1 MNFGKFSVNNSV
13 LINILMVAVLVLG
26 GLSLSRLPREQF
38 SEVPFFWVNI
48 AVAYPGVSAEDVEES
63 VTIRIENEMDGL
75 DKLDEIVSTTQEG
88 LSIVRVEFDSGI
100 SNDEFDRLYQE
111 VQTRFSKVELPEG
124 TLTPF
129 IDDFSSSDF
138 LPVVEVILSGNVEY
152 ATLNDTARRLR
163 ERLLDIP
170 QVAAAD
176 LVGARDRQIIIGANP
191 EKLEAL
197 GISMDEVVRA
207 VASRNVTI
215 PGGTLATRSREYLLR
230 TIGEIERIGEFEK
243 VIVRRGGAAAPGGAG
258 SGDGSPGGTPPG
270 GTPPGGSSSGVVHVG
285 DVATVKEVFDPTG
298 ADARYN
304 MEQAIVLRITK
315 ITRGNSV
322 AVVNGVKEAVAE
334 FEQTMPAG
342 MTINLFGDS
351 TVQIRQSLDVLLN
364 NAMLGLVFLVGILL
378 LFIGVRN
385 ALVIALGIP
394 VTFAITFVVLELFG
408 ETFNTNTLFG
418 LVLVLGLVV
427 DHAIVIIE
435 NSYRLNQEGLSR
447 IDAAIQGT
455 NQVVVPVIA
464 ATLTTVAA
472 FLPLMILPGTLGRFL
487 RVIPLTVSIALV
499 ASTVEAIVFLPVH
512 FAEWSGR
519 AKKQL
524 GIRFDA
530 IRRGFSKVIARVY
543 RRRYLLIALMF
554 VVMIGSFALIGTLQ
568 QDLFSSEDFTLFY
581 IDIELPTGSPK
592 AKTESVVAEYEK
604 RIMPLVGQ
612 GEIISINSSIG
623 TSSNDTGIEFKSN
636 IAQIVVDIIEKDERR
651 TRPIVEIMREVQ
663 EITSV
668 VPGIENVRF
677 RRAQN
682 GPPVEPPVSFRL
694 FGDNYDELSTIAGEI
709 RRKLEEYPE
718 LYNISD
724 NLEVGTPELR
734 VRVNHDR
741 AAALG
746 LNTAAIGSFIRSS
759 FDGVTA
765 TTIFVENE
773 EIDVIVRYAGNQI
786 TSVRQLLQLKIP
798 SSDGRLIPFSTVA
811 NVEEGQALAAI
822 RRVDGKREVTV
833 TSEAYDESR
842 VRMINAQVKR
852 LFDDSLRPLYPEV
865 SLKVGGEFAE
875 FGNLLTQILRIF
887 LLGVFLIYLI
897 LGTQFKSYLQPALIL
912 LTVPFAFVG
921 VILYLFVSG
930 TPFSTTVLYAGV
942 ALAGIAVNDSIV
954 LVSYVNGLKHG
965 GKTTAEAVV
974 EGATTRLRPILLT
987 SMTTIAG
994 LLPTAIGLGGKS
1006 VVWGPMA
1013 STIIFGLIFST
1024 FTALFIIP
1032 SLYGILEDIRDR
1044 RARAKDR
1051 RRERREARAARRDSR
1066 KETNHA

>member
-13 LINILMVAVLVLG
+13 LINILMIAVLVLG
-26 GLSLSRLPREQF
+26 TLSLTRLPREQF

-48 AVAYPGVSAEDVEES
+48 AVAYPGVSAEDVERS
-63 VTIRIENEMDGL
+63 ITVKIENEMDGL
-75 DKLDEIVSTTQEG
+75 DKLDEIVSITQEG
-88 LSIVRVEFDSGI
+88 LSVVRVQFDSGI
-100 SNDEFDRLYQE
+100 SNDEFERLYQE
-111 VQTRFSKVELPEG
+111 VQTRFSKVDLPDG
-124 TLTPF
+124 TLSPF

-138 LPVVEVILSGNVEY
+138 LPVIEVIVAGDVEY
-152 ATLNDTARRLR
+152 QILNDTARLLQERLR
-163 ERLLDIP
+163 DIP
-170 QVAAAD
+170 QVAGVD
-176 LVGARDRQIIIGANP
+176 LVGARDRQIIIGANK

-197 GISMDEVVRA
+197 GISLDEVVRA
-207 VASRNVTI
+207 VSSRNVTV
-215 PGGTLATRSREYLLR
+215 PGGTLETRTREYLLR
-230 TIGEIERIGEFEK
+230 TIGEIDRVSEFEK
-243 VIVRRGGAAAPGGAG
+243 IIVRRGGASAGGSPPGG
-258 SGDGSPGGTPPG
+258 SPPG
-270 GTPPGGSSSGVVHVG
+270 GTPPGVVHVS
-285 DVATVKEVFDPTG
+285 DVATVAEVFDPTG
-298 ADARYN
+298 ADARFN
-304 MEQAIVLRITK
+304 MEQAIVLRVTK
-315 ITRGNSV
+315 VTRGNSV
-322 AVVNGVKEAVAE
+322 AVVNDVKEAVAE
-334 FEQTMPAG
+334 FEKNLPAG

-351 TVQIRQSLDVLLN
+351 TVQIGQSLDVLRN
-364 NAMLGLVFLVGILL
+364 NALLGLVFLVGILL

-385 ALVIALGIP
+385 ALIIALGIP

-418 LVLVLGLVV
+418 LVLVLGLIV

-499 ASTVEAIVFLPVH
+499 ASTLEAIVFLPVH
-512 FAEWSGR
+512 FAEWSSR
-519 AKKQL
+519 TRKQL
-524 GIRFDA
+524 GIRFDR
-530 IRRGFSKVIARVY
+530 IKKSFSRIIAAVY
-543 RRRYLLIALMF
+543 KRRYLLIAIVF
-554 VVMIGSFALIGTLQ
+554 VVMVGSFALVSTLQ

-592 AKTESVVAEYEK
+592 AKTESIVVEYEK
-604 RIMPLVGQ
+604 QIMPLVGQ
-612 GEIISINSSIG
+612 GEILSINSSIG
-623 TSSNDTGIEFKSN
+623 TSSTGTGIENKSN
-636 IAQIVVDIIEKDERR
+636 IAQIVVDIIEKDEGR
-651 TRPIVEIMREVQ
+651 TRPIIEIMQEVQ
-663 EITSV
+663 EITSTI
-668 VPGIENVRF
+668 PGVETVQF
-677 RRAQN
+677 RRAVN

-694 FGDNYDELSTIAGEI
+694 FGDNYQDLSTIAGEI
-709 RRKLEEYPE
+709 RQKLTEYPE
-718 LYNISD
+718 LYNIND

-734 VRVNHDR
+734 VRINQDR

-746 LNTAAIGSFIRSS
+746 LSTIAIGSFIRSS
-759 FDGVTA
+759 FDGITA
-765 TTIFVENE
+765 TTIFLENE
-773 EIDVIVRYAGNQI
+773 EIDVVVGYAGNQI
-786 TSVRQLLQLKIP
+786 SSVRQLLQLKIP
-798 SSDGRLIPFSTVA
+798 TPDGRLIPFSSVA
-811 NVEEGQALAAI
+811 SVEEGQALAAI

-852 LFDDSLRPLYPEV
+852 LFDQNLQPLYPEV

-930 TPFSTTVLYAGV
+930 TPFSTTVIYAGV

-954 LVSYVNGLKHG
+954 LVSYVNNLKRA
-965 GKTTAEAVV
+965 GKSTAEAVV

-987 SMTTIAG
+987 SLTTIAG
-994 LLPTAIGLGGKS
+994 LLPTALGLGGKS

-1044 RARAKDR
+1044 RLR
-1051 RRERREARAARRDSR
+1051 RRDNRREKRQARQQR
-1066 KETNHA
+1066 KEESYA

>member
-13 LINILMVAVLVLG
+13 LINILMIAVLVLG
-26 GLSLSRLPREQF
+26 ALSLSRLPREQF

-48 AVAYPGVSAEDVEES
+48 AVPYPGVSAEDVEKS
-63 VTIRIENEMDGL
+63 VTIKIENEMNGL
-75 DKLDEIVSTTQEG
+75 DKLDEIVSITQEG

-111 VQTRFSKVELPEG
+111 VQTRFSKVDLPDG

-138 LPVVEVILSGNVEY
+138 LPVVEVILAGNVEY
-152 ATLNDTARRLR
+152 ETLNDKARLLR
-163 ERLLDIP
+163 ERLLDVP
-170 QVAAAD
+170 QVADAE
-176 LVGARDRQIIIGANP
+176 LVGARERQIIIGANQ

-197 GISMDEVVRA
+197 GISLDEVVRA
-207 VASRNVTI
+207 VASRNVTV
-215 PGGTLATRSREYLLR
+215 PGGTLETQSREYLLR
-230 TIGEIERIGEFEK
+230 TIGEIERVSEFQK
-243 VIVRRGGAAAPGGAG
+243 IIVRRGGTG
-258 SGDGSPGGTPPG
+258 GSPT
-270 GTPPGGSSSGVVHVG
+270 GVVHVA
-285 DVATVKEVFDPTG
+285 DVATVEEVFDPSG
-298 ADARYN
+298 ADARFN
-304 MEQAIVLRITK
+304 MQQAIVLRITK
-315 ITRGNSV
+315 VTRGNSV
-322 AVVNGVKEAVAE
+322 AVVNGVKEVVAE
-334 FEQTMPAG
+334 FERSMPGG

-351 TVQIRQSLDVLLN
+351 TVQISQSLDVLLN
-364 NAMLGLVFLVGILL
+364 NALLGLVFLVGILL

-385 ALVIALGIP
+385 ALIIALGIP

-418 LVLVLGLVV
+418 LVLVLGLIV

-487 RVIPLTVSIALV
+487 RVIPLTVSIALI
-499 ASTVEAIVFLPVH
+499 ASTLEAIVFLPVH
-512 FAEWSGR
+512 FAEWSGK
-519 AKKQL
+519 AKRQV
-524 GIRFDA
+524 GIRFDR
-530 IRRGFSKVIARVY
+530 IKRGFSKAITRVY
-543 RRRYLLIALMF
+543 RRRYLLIAVMF
-554 VVMIGSFALIGTLQ
+554 VVMIGSFALVTTLQ

-581 IDIELPTGSPK
+581 IDIELPNGSPK
-592 AKTESVVAEYEK
+592 TKTESIVAEYEK

-612 GEIISINSSIG
+612 GEVISINSSIG
-623 TSSNDTGIEFKSN
+623 TSSTDTGIENKSN
-636 IAQIVVDIIEKDERR
+636 IAQIVVDIIEKDEGR
-651 TRPIVEIMREVQ
+651 TRPIIEIMQDVQ
-663 EITSV
+663 ELTAA
-668 VPGIENVRF
+668 VPGIENVQF
-677 RRAQN
+677 RRAVN

-694 FGDNYDELSTIAGEI
+694 FGDNYDELSAIAGEI

-734 VRVNHDR
+734 VRINQDR

-746 LNTAAIGSFIRSS
+746 LSTAAVGSFIRSS
-759 FDGVTA
+759 FDGITA

-786 TSVRQLLQLKIP
+786 SSVRQLLQLKIP
-798 SSDGRLIPFSTVA
+798 TPDGRLIPFSTVA
-811 NVEEGQALAAI
+811 SVEEGQALAAI

-833 TSEAYDESR
+833 TSEAYDETR
-842 VRMINAQVKR
+842 VRMINAQVR
-852 LFDDSLRPLYPEV
+852 QVFDDSLQPLYPEV
-865 SLKVGGEFAE
+865 TLKVGGEFAE

-897 LGTQFKSYLQPALIL
+897 LGTQFKSYMQPALIL

-954 LVSYVNGLKHG
+954 LVTYVNNLKSS

-987 SMTTIAG
+987 SLTTIAG
-994 LLPTAIGLGGKS
+994 LLPTALGLGGKS

-1032 SLYGILEDIRDR
+1032 SLYGILEDIRDGRMR
-1044 RARAKDR
+1044 RKDR
-1051 RRERREARAARRDSR
+1051 RREKREARIQR
-1066 KETNHA
+1066 KEASHA

>member
-13 LINILMVAVLVLG
+13 LINILMIALLVLG

-48 AVAYPGVSAEDVEES
+48 AVPYPGVSAEDVEKS

-75 DKLDEIVSTTQEG
+75 DKLDEIVSITQEG

-111 VQTRFSKVELPEG
+111 VQTRFSKVDLPDG
-124 TLTPF
+124 TLAPF

-138 LPVVEVILSGNVEY
+138 LPVVEVILAGNVEY
-152 ATLNDTARRLR
+152 ETLNDTARLLR

-170 QVAAAD
+170 QVADAE
-176 LVGARDRQIIIGANP
+176 LVGARDRQIIVGANQ

-197 GISMDEVVRA
+197 GISLDEVVRA
-207 VASRNVTI
+207 VASRNVTV
-215 PGGTLATRSREYLLR
+215 PGGTLETQSREYLLR
-230 TIGEIERIGEFEK
+230 TIGEIQRISEFEK
-243 VIVRRGGAAAPGGAG
+243 VIVRRSSAASPGISLAGGALPAG
-258 SGDGSPGGTPPG
+258 SPP
-270 GTPPGGSSSGVVHVG
+270 GVVHVA
-285 DVATVKEVFDPTG
+285 DVATVQEVFDPSG
-298 ADARYN
+298 ADARFN
-304 MEQAIVLRITK
+304 MQRAIVLRVTK
-315 ITRGNSV
+315 VTRGNSV
-322 AVVNGVKEAVAE
+322 VVVNGVKEIVAE
-334 FEQTMPAG
+334 FEQSIPRG

-351 TVQIRQSLDVLLN
+351 TVQIRQSLDVLLK
-364 NAMLGLVFLVGILL
+364 NALLGLVFLVGILL

-385 ALVIALGIP
+385 ALIIALGIP

-418 LVLVLGLVV
+418 LVLVLGLIV

-487 RVIPLTVSIALV
+487 RVIPLTVSIALI
-499 ASTVEAIVFLPVH
+499 ASTLEAIVFLPVH

-519 AKKQL
+519 AKRQL
-524 GIRFDA
+524 GIRFDR
-530 IRRGFSKVIARVY
+530 IRLGFSKVITRVY
-543 RRRYLLIALMF
+543 RRRYLLMAVMI
-554 VVMIGSFALIGTLQ
+554 VVMIGSFALVGTLQ

-581 IDIELPTGSPK
+581 IDIELPNGSPK
-592 AKTESVVAEYEK
+592 TKTESVVAEYEK

-612 GEIISINSSIG
+612 GEIISINSSVG
-623 TSSNDTGIEFKSN
+623 FSSTDTGVESKSN
-636 IAQIVVDIIEKDERR
+636 IAQIVVDLIEKDEGR
-651 TRPIVEIMREVQ
+651 TRPIVEIMRDVE
-663 EITSV
+663 ELTAA
-668 VPGIENVRF
+668 VPGIENVQF
-677 RRAQN
+677 RRAVN

-694 FGDNYDELSTIAGEI
+694 FGDNYDELSAIAGEI

-734 VRVNHDR
+734 VRINQDR

-746 LNTAAIGSFIRSS
+746 LSTASVGSFIRSS
-759 FDGVTA
+759 FDGITA
-765 TTIFVENE
+765 TTIFLENE

-798 SSDGRLIPFSTVA
+798 TPDGRLIPFSTVA
-811 NVEEGQALAAI
+811 SVEEGQALGAI

-833 TSEAYDESR
+833 TSEAYDETR
-842 VRMINAQVKR
+842 VRTINTQVQQ
-852 LFDDSLRPLYPEV
+852 LFDDTLQPLYPEV
-865 SLKVGGEFAE
+865 NLKVGGEFAE

-921 VILYLFVSG
+921 VILYLFISG

-954 LVSYVNGLKHG
+954 LVSYVNELKRS

-974 EGATTRLRPILLT
+974 EGTTTRLRPILLT
-987 SMTTIAG
+987 SLTTIAG
-994 LLPTAIGLGGKS
+994 LLPTALGLGGKS

-1024 FTALFIIP
+1024 LTALFIIP

-1044 RARAKDR
+1044 RVRRKDR
-1051 RRERREARAARRDSR
+1051 QRERREARASQRVSR
-1066 KETNHA
+1066 KEVSHA

>member
-13 LINILMVAVLVLG
+13 LINILMIAVLVLG
-26 GLSLSRLPREQF
+26 GLSLTRLPREQF

-48 AVAYPGVSAEDVEES
+48 AVPYPGVSAEDVEKS
-63 VTIRIENEMDGL
+63 VTIKIENEMDGL

-88 LSIVRVEFDSGI
+88 LSVVRVEFDSGI

-111 VQTRFSKVELPEG
+111 VQTRFSKVDLPDG
-124 TLTPF
+124 TLAPF

-138 LPVVEVILSGNVEY
+138 LPVVEVILSGNVDYE
-152 ATLNDTARRLR
+152 TLNDTARLLR

-170 QVAAAD
+170 QVAD
-176 LVGARDRQIIIGANP
+176 VELVGARDRQIIIGANQ

-197 GISMDEVVRA
+197 GISLNEVVQA
-207 VASRNVTI
+207 VSSRNVTV
-215 PGGTLATRSREYLLR
+215 PGGTLETRSREYLLR
-230 TIGEIERIGEFEK
+230 TIGEIERVDEFKK
-243 VIVRRGGAAAPGGAG
+243 VIVRRSSAAPAGGQQ
-258 SGDGSPGGTPPG
+258 PGGTPPG
-270 GTPPGGSSSGVVHVG
+270 VVHVA
-285 DVATVKEVFDPTG
+285 DVAAVEEVFDPDGT
-298 ADARYN
+298 DARFN
-304 MEQAIVLRITK
+304 MQQAIVLRITK
-315 ITRGNSV
+315 VTRGNSV
-322 AVVNGVKEAVAE
+322 AVVNGVKDAVAE
-334 FEQTMPAG
+334 FQKNVPAG
-342 MTINLFGDS
+342 MTISLFGDS
-351 TVQIRQSLDVLLN
+351 TVQIRQSLDVLVN
-364 NAMLGLVFLVGILL
+364 NALLGLIFLVGILL

-385 ALVIALGIP
+385 ALIIALGIP

-418 LVLVLGLVV
+418 LVLVLGLIV

-487 RVIPLTVSIALV
+487 RVIPLTVSIALL
-499 ASTVEAIVFLPVH
+499 ASTLEAIVFLPVH

-519 AKKQL
+519 ARKQL
-524 GIRFDA
+524 GIRFDRIKA
-530 IRRGFSKVIARVY
+530 GYSKVIVRAY
-543 RRRYLLIALMF
+543 RRRYLLIAVMF
-554 VVMIGSFALIGTLQ
+554 VVMIGSFALVTTLQ

-581 IDIELPTGSPK
+581 IDIELPSGSPK
-592 AKTESVVAEYEK
+592 SKTESVVAEYEK

-612 GEIISINSSIG
+612 GEIISINSSVG
-623 TSSNDTGIEFKSN
+623 FSSSGSGVESKSN
-636 IAQIVVDIIEKDERR
+636 IAQIVVDIIEKDEGR
-651 TRPIVEIMREVQ
+651 TRPIIEIMQEVQ
-663 EITSV
+663 DLTAA
-668 VPGIENVRF
+668 VPGIENVQF

-694 FGDNYDELSTIAGEI
+694 FGDNYEELATIAGEI
-709 RRKLEEYPE
+709 RQTLGEYPE

-734 VRVNHDR
+734 IRINQDR

-746 LNTAAIGSFIRSS
+746 LSTATIGSFIRSS
-759 FDGVTA
+759 FDGITA

-798 SSDGRLIPFSTVA
+798 SPDGRLIPFSTVA
-811 NVEEGQALAAI
+811 SVAEGQALAAI

-842 VRMINAQVKR
+842 VRTINAQVKQ
-852 LFDDSLRPLYPEV
+852 LFDDNLRPLYPEV

-921 VILYLFVSG
+921 VILYLFISG

-954 LVSYVNGLKHG
+954 LVSYVNELKRS
-965 GKTTAEAVV
+965 GKTTAEAVA
-974 EGATTRLRPILLT
+974 EGAATRLRPILLT
-987 SMTTIAG
+987 SLTTIAG
-994 LLPTAIGLGGKS
+994 LLPTALGLGGKS

-1032 SLYGILEDIRDR
+1032 SLYGILEDIRAR
-1044 RARAKDR
+1044 RTRRKDH
-1051 RRERREARAARRDSR
+1051 RRERRVARVSQRAMN
-1066 KETNHA
+1066 KEKSHA

>member
-13 LINILMVAVLVLG
+13 LINILMIAVLVLG

-48 AVAYPGVSAEDVEES
+48 AVPYPGVSAEDVEKS

-88 LSIVRVEFDSGI
+88 LSVVRVEFDSGI

-111 VQTRFSKVELPEG
+111 VQTRFSKVDLPDG

-138 LPVVEVILSGNVEY
+138 LPVVEVILAGNVEY
-152 ATLNDTARRLR
+152 ETLNDTARLLR

-170 QVAAAD
+170 QVADAD
-176 LVGARDRQIIIGANP
+176 LVGARDRQIIIGANQ

-197 GISMDEVVRA
+197 GISLDEVVRA
-207 VASRNVTI
+207 VSSRNVTV
-215 PGGTLATRSREYLLR
+215 PGGTLETQSREYLLR
-230 TIGEIERIGEFEK
+230 TIGEIERAGEFEK
-243 VIVRRGGAAAPGGAG
+243 IIVRRGGAA
-258 SGDGSPGGTPPG
+258 SPGGSPPD
-270 GTPPGGSSSGVVHVG
+270 GSTTGVVHVA
-285 DVATVKEVFDPTG
+285 DVATVEEVFDPTG
-298 ADARYN
+298 ADARFN

-315 ITRGNSV
+315 VTRGNSV

-334 FEQTMPAG
+334 FEQTMPSG

-351 TVQIRQSLDVLLN
+351 TVQIRQSLDVLVN
-364 NAMLGLVFLVGILL
+364 NALLGLVFLVGILL

-385 ALVIALGIP
+385 ALIIALGIP

-418 LVLVLGLVV
+418 LVLVLGLIV

-499 ASTVEAIVFLPVH
+499 ASTLEAIVFLPVH
-512 FAEWSGR
+512 FAEWSGK
-519 AKKQL
+519 AKRQL
-524 GIRFDA
+524 GIRFDRIKA
-530 IRRGFSKVIARVY
+530 GFSRAIARVY

-554 VVMIGSFALIGTLQ
+554 VVMIGSFALVTTLQ

-592 AKTESVVAEYEK
+592 TKTQSIVGEYEK

-623 TSSNDTGIEFKSN
+623 TSSTDTGIEFKSN
-636 IAQIVVDIIEKDERR
+636 IAQIVVDIIEKDEGR

-663 EITSV
+663 ELTAA

-709 RRKLEEYPE
+709 RQKLEEYPE

-734 VRVNHDR
+734 VRINQDR

-746 LNTAAIGSFIRSS
+746 LSTATIGSFIRSS
-759 FDGVTA
+759 FDGITA

-773 EIDVIVRYAGNQI
+773 EIDVIVRYAGDQI
-786 TSVRQLLQLKIP
+786 NSVRQLLQLKIP
-798 SSDGRLIPFSTVA
+798 SPDGRLIPFSTVA
-811 NVEEGQALAAI
+811 SVEEGKALAAI

-833 TSEAYDESR
+833 TAEAYDETR
-842 VRMINAQVKR
+842 VRMINAQVRR
-852 LFDDSLRPLYPEV
+852 LFDDSLRPLYQEV

-954 LVSYVNGLKHG
+954 LVSYVNNLKRS

-987 SMTTIAG
+987 TLTTIAG
-994 LLPTAIGLGGKS
+994 LLPTALGLGGKS

-1013 STIIFGLIFST
+1013 ATIIFGLIFST

-1044 RARAKDR
+1044 RIRRNDR
-1051 RRERREARAARRDSR
+1051 RREKREARASQRALR
-1066 KETNHA
+1066 KETTHA

>member
-13 LINILMVAVLVLG
+13 LINILMIAVLVLG

-48 AVAYPGVSAEDVEES
+48 AVPYPGVSAEDVEKS

-88 LSIVRVEFDSGI
+88 LSVVRVEFDSGI

-111 VQTRFSKVELPEG
+111 VQTRFSKVDLPDG

-138 LPVVEVILSGNVEY
+138 LPVVEVILAGNVEY
-152 ATLNDTARRLR
+152 ETLNDTARLLR

-170 QVAAAD
+170 QVADAD
-176 LVGARDRQIIIGANP
+176 LVGARDRQIIIGANQ

-197 GISMDEVVRA
+197 GISLDEVVRA
-207 VASRNVTI
+207 VSSRNVTV
-215 PGGTLATRSREYLLR
+215 PGGTLETQSREYLLR
-230 TIGEIERIGEFEK
+230 TIGEIERAGEFEK
-243 VIVRRGGAAAPGGAG
+243 IIVRRGGAA
-258 SGDGSPGGTPPG
+258 SPGGSPPD
-270 GTPPGGSSSGVVHVG
+270 GSTTGVVHVA
-285 DVATVKEVFDPTG
+285 DVATVEEVFDPSG
-298 ADARYN
+298 ADARFN

-315 ITRGNSV
+315 VTRGNSV
-322 AVVNGVKEAVAE
+322 AVVNGVKEAIAE
-334 FEQTMPAG
+334 FEQTMPSG
-342 MTINLFGDS
+342 ITINLFGDS
-351 TVQIRQSLDVLLN
+351 TVQIRQSLDVLVN
-364 NAMLGLVFLVGILL
+364 NALLGLVFLVGILL

-385 ALVIALGIP
+385 ALIIALGIP

-418 LVLVLGLVV
+418 LVLVLGLIV

-499 ASTVEAIVFLPVH
+499 ASTLEAIVFLPVH
-512 FAEWSGR
+512 FAEWSGK
-519 AKKQL
+519 AKRQL
-524 GIRFDA
+524 GIRFDRIKA
-530 IRRGFSKVIARVY
+530 GFSRAIARVY

-554 VVMIGSFALIGTLQ
+554 VVMIGSFALVTTLQ

-592 AKTESVVAEYEK
+592 TKTQSIVGEYEK

-623 TSSNDTGIEFKSN
+623 TSSTDTGIEFKGN
-636 IAQIVVDIIEKDERR
+636 IAQIVVDIIEKDEGR

-663 EITSV
+663 ELTAA

-709 RRKLEEYPE
+709 RQKLEEYPE

-734 VRVNHDR
+734 VRINQDR

-746 LNTAAIGSFIRSS
+746 LSTATIGSFIRSS
-759 FDGVTA
+759 FDGITA

-773 EIDVIVRYAGNQI
+773 EIDVIVRYAGDQI
-786 TSVRQLLQLKIP
+786 NSVRQLLQLKIP
-798 SSDGRLIPFSTVA
+798 SPDGRLIPFSTVA
-811 NVEEGQALAAI
+811 SVEEGKALAAI

-833 TSEAYDESR
+833 TAEAYDETR
-842 VRMINAQVKR
+842 VRMINAQVRR
-852 LFDDSLRPLYPEV
+852 LFDDSLRPLYQEV

-954 LVSYVNGLKHG
+954 LVSYVNNLKRS

-987 SMTTIAG
+987 TLTTIAG
-994 LLPTAIGLGGKS
+994 LLPTALGLGGKS

-1013 STIIFGLIFST
+1013 ATIIFGLIFST

-1044 RARAKDR
+1044 RIRRNDR
-1051 RRERREARAARRDSR
+1051 RREKREARASQRALR
-1066 KETNHA
+1066 KETTHA

>member
-13 LINILMVAVLVLG
+13 LINILMIAVLVLG

-48 AVAYPGVSAEDVEES
+48 AVPYPGVSAEDVEKS

-88 LSIVRVEFDSGI
+88 LSVVRVEFDSGI

-111 VQTRFSKVELPEG
+111 VQTRFSKVDLPDG

-138 LPVVEVILSGNVEY
+138 LPVVEVILAGNVEY
-152 ATLNDTARRLR
+152 ETLNDTARLLR
-163 ERLLDIP
+163 ERLLNIP
-170 QVAAAD
+170 QVADAD
-176 LVGARDRQIIIGANP
+176 LVGARDRQIIIGANQ

-197 GISMDEVVRA
+197 GISLDEVVRA
-207 VASRNVTI
+207 VSSRNVTV
-215 PGGTLATRSREYLLR
+215 PGGTLETQSREYLLR
-230 TIGEIERIGEFEK
+230 TIGEIERVGEFEK
-243 VIVRRGGAAAPGGAG
+243 IIVRRGGAA
-258 SGDGSPGGTPPG
+258 SPGGS
-270 GTPPGGSSSGVVHVG
+270 PPGGSTTGVVHIA
-285 DVATVKEVFDPTG
+285 DVATVEGVFDPRG
-298 ADARYN
+298 ADARFN

-315 ITRGNSV
+315 VARGNSV
-322 AVVNGVKEAVAE
+322 AVVNGVKEAIAE
-334 FEQTMPAG
+334 FEQTMPSG

-351 TVQIRQSLDVLLN
+351 TVQIRQSLDVLVN
-364 NAMLGLVFLVGILL
+364 NALLGLVFLVGILL

-385 ALVIALGIP
+385 ALIIALGIP

-418 LVLVLGLVV
+418 LVLVLGLIV

-499 ASTVEAIVFLPVH
+499 ASTLEAIVFLPVH
-512 FAEWSGR
+512 FAEWSGK
-519 AKKQL
+519 AKRQL
-524 GIRFDA
+524 GIRFDR
-530 IRRGFSKVIARVY
+530 IKVGFSKAIARVY
-543 RRRYLLIALMF
+543 RRRYLLLALMF
-554 VVMIGSFALIGTLQ
+554 VVMIGSFALVTTLQ

-592 AKTESVVAEYEK
+592 TKTQSIVAEYEK

-623 TSSNDTGIEFKSN
+623 TSSTDTGIEFKSN
-636 IAQIVVDIIEKDERR
+636 IAQIVVDIIEKDEGR
-651 TRPIVEIMREVQ
+651 TRPIVEIMQEVQ
-663 EITSV
+663 ELTAA

-709 RRKLEEYPE
+709 RQKLEEYPE

-734 VRVNHDR
+734 VRINQDR

-746 LNTAAIGSFIRSS
+746 LSTATIGSFIRSS
-759 FDGVTA
+759 FDGITA

-773 EIDVIVRYAGNQI
+773 EIDVIVRYAGDQI
-786 TSVRQLLQLKIP
+786 NSVRQLLQLKIP
-798 SSDGRLIPFSTVA
+798 SPDGRLIPFSTVA
-811 NVEEGQALAAI
+811 SVEEGKALAAI

-833 TSEAYDESR
+833 TSEAYDETR

-852 LFDDSLRPLYPEV
+852 LFDDSLQPLYPEV

-954 LVSYVNGLKHG
+954 LVSYVNDLKRS

-987 SMTTIAG
+987 TLTTIAG
-994 LLPTAIGLGGKS
+994 LLPTALGLGGKS

-1013 STIIFGLIFST
+1013 ATIIFGLIFST

-1044 RARAKDR
+1044 RIRRKDR
-1051 RRERREARAARRDSR
+1051 RRENREVRASQRALR
-1066 KETNHA
+1066 KEKSHA

>member
-13 LINILMVAVLVLG
+13 LINILMIAVLVLG

-48 AVAYPGVSAEDVEES
+48 AVPYPGVSAEDVEKS

-88 LSIVRVEFDSGI
+88 LSVVRVEFDSGI

-111 VQTRFSKVELPEG
+111 VQTRFSKVDLPDG

-138 LPVVEVILSGNVEY
+138 LPVVEVILAGNVEY
-152 ATLNDTARRLR
+152 ETLNDTARLLR

-170 QVAAAD
+170 QVADAD
-176 LVGARDRQIIIGANP
+176 LVGARDRQIIIGANQ

-197 GISMDEVVRA
+197 GISLDEVVRA
-207 VASRNVTI
+207 VSSRNVTV
-215 PGGTLATRSREYLLR
+215 PGGTLETQSREYLLR
-230 TIGEIERIGEFEK
+230 TIGEIERAGEFEK
-243 VIVRRGGAAAPGGAG
+243 IIVRRGGAA
-258 SGDGSPGGTPPG
+258 SPGGS
-270 GTPPGGSSSGVVHVG
+270 PPGGSTTGVVHVA
-285 DVATVKEVFDPTG
+285 DVATVEGVFDPRG
-298 ADARYN
+298 ADARFN

-315 ITRGNSV
+315 VARGNSV

-334 FEQTMPAG
+334 FEQTMPSG
-342 MTINLFGDS
+342 LTINLFGDS
-351 TVQIRQSLDVLLN
+351 TVQIRQSLDVLVN
-364 NAMLGLVFLVGILL
+364 NALLGLVFLVGILL

-385 ALVIALGIP
+385 ALIIALGIP

-418 LVLVLGLVV
+418 LVLVLGLIV

-499 ASTVEAIVFLPVH
+499 ASTLEAIVFLPVH
-512 FAEWSGR
+512 FAEWSGK
-519 AKKQL
+519 AKRQL
-524 GIRFDA
+524 GIRFDRIKA
-530 IRRGFSKVIARVY
+530 GFSRAIARVY

-554 VVMIGSFALIGTLQ
+554 VVMIGSFALVTTLQ

-592 AKTESVVAEYEK
+592 TKTQSIVGEYEK

-623 TSSNDTGIEFKSN
+623 TSSTDTGIEFKGN
-636 IAQIVVDIIEKDERR
+636 IAQIVVDIIEKDEGR

-663 EITSV
+663 ELTAA

-709 RRKLEEYPE
+709 RQKLEEYPE

-734 VRVNHDR
+734 VRINQDR

-746 LNTAAIGSFIRSS
+746 LSTATIGSFIRSS
-759 FDGVTA
+759 FDGITA

-773 EIDVIVRYAGNQI
+773 EIDVIVRYAGDQI
-786 TSVRQLLQLKIP
+786 NSVRQLLQLKIP
-798 SSDGRLIPFSTVA
+798 SPDGRLIPFSTVA
-811 NVEEGQALAAI
+811 SVEEGKALAAI

-833 TSEAYDESR
+833 TAEAYDETR
-842 VRMINAQVKR
+842 VRMINAQVRR
-852 LFDDSLRPLYPEV
+852 LFDDSLRPLYQEV

-954 LVSYVNGLKHG
+954 LVSYVNNLKRS

-987 SMTTIAG
+987 TLTTIAG
-994 LLPTAIGLGGKS
+994 LLPTALGLGGKS

-1013 STIIFGLIFST
+1013 ATIIFGLIFST

-1044 RARAKDR
+1044 RIRRNDR
-1051 RRERREARAARRDSR
+1051 RREKREARASQRALR
-1066 KETNHA
+1066 KETTHA

>member
-1 MNFGKFSVNNSV
+1 MNVGKFSVNNSV
-13 LINILMVAVLVLG
+13 LINILMIAVLVLG
-26 GLSLSRLPREQF
+26 ALSLSRLPREQF

-48 AVAYPGVSAEDVEES
+48 AVAYPGVSAEDVEKS
-63 VTIRIENEMDGL
+63 VTIKIENEMDGL
-75 DKLDEIVSTTQEG
+75 DKLDEIVSITQEG

-111 VQTRFSKVELPEG
+111 VQTRFSKVDLPDG

-138 LPVVEVILSGNVEY
+138 LPVVEVILAGNVEY
-152 ATLNDTARRLR
+152 ATLNDTSRLLR
-163 ERLLDIP
+163 ERILDIP
-170 QVAAAD
+170 QVADVD
-176 LVGARDRQIIIGANP
+176 LVGARDRQVIIGANQ

-197 GISMDEVVRA
+197 GISLDEVVRA
-207 VASRNVTI
+207 VASRNVTV
-215 PGGTLATRSREYLLR
+215 PGGTLETQSREYLLR
-230 TIGEIERIGEFEK
+230 TIGEIERVGEFEK
-243 VIVRRGGAAAPGGAG
+243 IIVRRSSAA
-258 SGDGSPGGTPPG
+258 T
-270 GTPPGGSSSGVVHVG
+270 PGGSSAGVVHVA
-285 DVATVKEVFDPTG
+285 DVATVEEVFDPTG
-298 ADARYN
+298 ADARFN
-304 MEQAIVLRITK
+304 MEQAIVLRVTK
-315 ITRGNSV
+315 VTRGNSV
-322 AVVNGVKEAVAE
+322 AVVTGVKEVVAE
-334 FEQTMPAG
+334 FEQSMPGG

-364 NAMLGLVFLVGILL
+364 NALLGLLFLVGILL

-385 ALVIALGIP
+385 ALIIALGIP
-394 VTFAITFVVLELFG
+394 VTFAITFVVLDLFG
-408 ETFNTNTLFG
+408 ETFNTNTLFA
-418 LVLVLGLVV
+418 LVLVLGLIV

-487 RVIPLTVSIALV
+487 RVIPLTVSVALI
-499 ASTVEAIVFLPVH
+499 ASTLEAIVFLPVH

-519 AKKQL
+519 AKRQL
-524 GIRFDA
+524 GIRFD
-530 IRRGFSKVIARVY
+530 RLKLGFSKVIARVY
-543 RRRYLLIALMF
+543 RRRYLLIAIMF
-554 VVMIGSFALIGTLQ
+554 VVMIGSFALVTTLQ

-581 IDIELPTGSPK
+581 IDIELPNGSPK
-592 AKTESVVAEYEK
+592 TKTESVVAEYER

-612 GEIISINSSIG
+612 GEIISLNSTIG
-623 TSSNDTGIEFKSN
+623 TSSTDTGIENKSN
-636 IAQIVVDIIEKDERR
+636 IAQIIVDIIEKDEGR
-651 TRPIVEIMREVQ
+651 TRPIFEIMQEV
-663 EITSV
+663 EELTAP
-668 VPGIENVRF
+668 VPGIENVQF
-677 RRAQN
+677 RRAVN

-709 RRKLEEYPE
+709 RQKLEEYPE

-734 VRVNHDR
+734 VRVNQDR

-746 LNTAAIGSFIRSS
+746 LSTAAIGSFIRSS
-759 FDGVTA
+759 FDGITA

-798 SSDGRLIPFSTVA
+798 SPDGRLIPFSAVA
-811 NVEEGQALAAI
+811 SVEEGQALATI

-833 TSEAYDESR
+833 TSEAYDETR

-852 LFDDSLRPLYPEV
+852 LFDDSLQPLYPEV
-865 SLKVGGEFAE
+865 TLKVGGEFAE

-921 VILYLFVSG
+921 VIVYLFVSG
-930 TPFSTTVLYAGV
+930 TPFSTTVLYAGI

-954 LVSYVNGLKHG
+954 LVSYVNGLKRS

-974 EGATTRLRPILLT
+974 QGATTRLRPILLT
-987 SMTTIAG
+987 SLTTIAG
-994 LLPTAIGLGGKS
+994 LLPTALGLGGKS

-1032 SLYGILEDIRDR
+1032 SMYGILEDIRDR
-1044 RARAKDR
+1044 RTRRKDL
-1051 RRERREARAARRDSR
+1051 RREKREVRASQRALR
-1066 KETNHA
+1066 KETSHA

>member
-1 MNFGKFSVNNSV
+1 MNIGKFSVNNSV
-13 LINILMVAVLVLG
+13 LINILMIAVLVLG
-26 GLSLSRLPREQF
+26 ALSLSRLPREQF

-48 AVAYPGVSAEDVEES
+48 AVPYPGVSAEDVEKS
-63 VTIRIENEMDGL
+63 VTIKIENEMEGI
-75 DKLDEIVSTTQEG
+75 DKLDEIVSVTQEG

-100 SNDEFDRLYQE
+100 SNDEFERLFQE
-111 VQTRFSKVELPEG
+111 VQTRFSKVDLPDG
-124 TLTPF
+124 TLKAF

-138 LPVVEVILSGNVEY
+138 LPVIEVILAGNVEY
-152 ATLNDTARRLR
+152 ETLNDSARLLR
-163 ERLLDIP
+163 ERLLNVP
-170 QVAAAD
+170 QVADAE
-176 LVGARDRQIIIGANP
+176 LVGARDRQIIVGANK

-197 GISMDEVVRA
+197 GISLDEMVRA
-207 VASRNVTI
+207 VSSHNVTI
-215 PGGTLATRSREYLLR
+215 PGGTLQTRSREYLLR
-230 TIGEIERIGEFEK
+230 TIGEIERIDELER
-243 VIVRRGGAAAPGGAG
+243 VIVRRSAARSVAAG
-258 SGDGSPGGTPPG
+258 SGGSQT
-270 GTPPGGSSSGVVHVG
+270 GVVHVG
-285 DVATVKEVFDPTG
+285 DVATVEEIYDASG
-298 ADARYN
+298 ADVRFN
-304 MEQAIVLRITK
+304 MQQAIGLRVTK
-315 ITRGNSV
+315 VTRGNSV
-322 AVVNGVKEAVAE
+322 AVVNGVKSVVAE
-334 FEQTMPAG
+334 FEQSAPEG
-342 MTINLFGDS
+342 ITINLFGDS

-364 NAMLGLVFLVGILL
+364 NALLGLVFLVGILL

-385 ALVIALGIP
+385 ALIIALGIP

-418 LVLVLGLVV
+418 LVLVLGLIV

-447 IDAAIQGT
+447 IDAAIKGT

-499 ASTVEAIVFLPVH
+499 ASTLEAIVFLPVH
-512 FAEWSGR
+512 FAEWSGKLR
-519 AKKQL
+519 RQRKN
-524 GIRFDA
+524 RFE
-530 IRRGFSKVIARVY
+530 RVKLFY
-543 RRRYLLIALMF
+543 SRLIMRVFRRRYLLAAIML
-554 VVMIGSFALIGTLQ
+554 VIMIGTFALVTTLQ

-581 IDIELPTGSPK
+581 IDIELPSGSPK
-592 AKTESVVAEYEK
+592 AKTESVVAEYER
-604 RIMPLVGQ
+604 RIMPLLGQ
-612 GEIISINSSIG
+612 GEIISINSSVG
-623 TSSNDTGIEFKSN
+623 FSSGATGVESKSS
-636 IAQIVVDIIEKDERR
+636 IAQIVVDIIEKDEGR
-651 TRPIVEIMREVQ
+651 TRPIVEIMQEVQ
-663 EITSV
+663 TLTAA
-668 VPGIENVRF
+668 VPGIENVQF
-677 RRAQN
+677 RLAQN
-682 GPPVEPPVSFRL
+682 GPPVEPPLSFRL
-694 FGDNYDELSTIAGEI
+694 FGDSYEQLSTISAEI
-709 RRKLEEYPE
+709 RQQLAEYPE

-734 VRVNHDR
+734 IRINQDR

-746 LNTAAIGSFIRSS
+746 LSTAAIGSFIRTS
-759 FDGVTA
+759 FDGITA
-765 TTIFVENE
+765 TTIFLENE

-786 TSVRQLLQLKIP
+786 DSVRQLLQLKIP
-798 SSDGRLIPFSTVA
+798 SPDGRLIPFSTVA
-811 NVEEGQALAAI
+811 TVDEGQALAAI

-852 LFDDSLRPLYPEV
+852 MFDSNLQPLYPDVE
-865 SLKVGGEFAE
+865 LKVGGEFAE

-897 LGTQFKSYLQPALIL
+897 LGTQFKSYLQPLLIL

-954 LVSYVNGLKHG
+954 LVSYVNDLKRG

-974 EGATTRLRPILLT
+974 EGASTRLRPILLT
-987 SMTTIAG
+987 SLTTIAS
-994 LLPTAIGLGGKS
+994 LLPTALGLGGKS

-1024 FTALFIIP
+1024 FTALFFIP
-1032 SLYGILEDIRDR
+1032 SLYGILEDSRGR
-1044 RARAKDR
+1044 RNRAKDR
-1051 RRERREARAARRDSR
+1051 RREKREARALR
-1066 KETNHA
+1066 KETTHA